1 MFTTATPG
9 AQALSIVRSAAT
21 PPNAAPYPTEV
32 GTATTGADTRPAT
45 TPGRAPS
52 IPATTTS
59 ARALRSRSR
68 RASTRCRPATPTST
82 TSSHARP
89 RYSAVSAASRATGRS
104 EVPAASTTTRPPVGE
119 GGCPGQATIRASG
132 EWYAPG
138 SSTRSAAT
146 WSGQTRVN
154 NARTS
159 RRRTSAAIVRTWS
172 ADLPTQSIASGN
184 PQRATRSRSS
194 PAKADN
200 ASGGTHPSDTTHAD
214 QRQGERPRLHAH
226 QVEGHEPEPG
236 RADDP
241 HNLVAQ
247 RGGRH
252 RGNAF
257 DRDLQPGDV
266 TVVPDPQ
273 VTQTEPTQLRLRSLD
288 LRELLGR
295 DLEVVRD
302 PGGQTR
308 GRGLVCARQVERP
321 GDAPYGRLVHS
332 RVGQRSQDRVHG
344 GRPRPGTV
352 GAPRIIGVLA
362 IGHGGQP
369 MGDHDLLRDPGEELV
384 LAVEAPVDVVAAVLG
399 PVTLVSLHL
408 DDINTDA
415 GSDRMRRHPLVCR
428 EARRNPEHRD
438 HPFRTQGPRGKRQ
451 Q

>member
-21 PPNAAPYPTEV
+21 PSNAAPYPTEV

-159 RRRTSAAIVRTWS
+159 RRRTSAA
-172 ADLPTQSIASGN
+172 
-184 PQRATRSRSS
+184 
-194 PAKADN
+194 
-200 ASGGTHPSDTTHAD
+200 
-214 QRQGERPRLHAH
+214 
-226 QVEGHEPEPG
+226 
-236 RADDP
+236 ADD
-241 HNLVAQ
+241 LLCVDL
-247 RGGRH
+247 GGR
-252 RGNAF
+252 
-257 DRDLQPGDV
+257 
-266 TVVPDPQ
+266 
-273 VTQTEPTQLRLRSLD
+273 
-288 LRELLGR
+288 
-295 DLEVVRD
+295 
-302 PGGQTR
+302 
-308 GRGLVCARQVERP
+308 
-321 GDAPYGRLVHS
+321 
-332 RVGQRSQDRVHG
+332 
-344 GRPRPGTV
+344 
-352 GAPRIIGVLA
+352 RIIKKKK
-362 IGHGGQP
+362 QK
-369 MGDHDLLRDPGEELV
+369 E
-384 LAVEAPVDVVAAVLG
+384 
-399 PVTLVSLHL
+399 
-408 DDINTDA
+408 
-415 GSDRMRRHPLVCR
+415 
-428 EARRNPEHRD
+428 
-438 HPFRTQGPRGKRQ
+438 TQDSKEK
-451 Q
+451 